1 MFNRFPYTSITEINL
16 DWIMRKLKE
25 QISGLVASVNGKTG
39 NVVLDASDVGALPDS
54 YTPTYPVRS
63 VNNYTGDVML
73 TAADV
78 GALPD
83 DYVPPTS
90 VNSVNGQTGA
100 VVLTADDVGA
110 LPDDYVPSYPVT
122 SVNGKTG
129 AVTLTASDVGA
140 ISDTF
145 PPFSAG
151 TYTQDGIVWSYL
163 KIFDY
168 VIAMC
173 NNSEENVTPQLSG
186 DGLYYYAACTAVTV
200 PSALITTINCAGL
213 SASPKSQSGLVLGP
227 KRLVQSGN
235 TLAPWLTTVNDTQMT
250 VSYAITV
257 IGTKM

>member
-1 MFNRFPYTSITEINL
+1 MFNRFPYTDFNKVNL

-78 GALPD
+78 HALPD
-83 DYVPPTS
+83 DYVPPSS
-90 VNSVNGQTGA
+90 VTSVNGQSGA
-100 VVLTADDVGA
+100 VVLTAADVDA

-122 SVNGKTG
+122 SVNGQTG

-140 ISDTF
+140 LSDTF

-151 TYTQDGIVWSYL
+151 TYTQDSITWSYL

-173 NNSEENVTPQLSG
+173 SVSEEVTPELSG
-186 DGLYYYAACTAVTV
+186 DGTYYYGVCSGVTV
-200 PSALITTINCAGL
+200 PSALITNILNAGL
-213 SASPKSQSGLVLGP
+213 SCGTGSQAGRIMGP
-227 KRLVQSGN
+227 KRLVVSGSTLIPWVNAN
-235 TLAPWLTTVNDTQMT
+235 TDTPMNAAYT
-250 VSYAITV
+250 ITV

>member
-90 VNSVNGQTGA
+90 VNSVNGQTGT

-173 NNSEENVTPQLSG
+173 SVSEEVTAQLSG
-186 DGLYYYAACTAVTV
+186 DGTYYYAVCSGVTV
-200 PSALITTINCAGL
+200 PTALITTINCAGL
-213 SASPKSQSGLVLGP
+213 SSGTGSQSGRVLGT
-227 KRLVQSGN
+227 KRLIISGN
-235 TLAPWLTTVNDTQMT
+235 TLTPWVTTNIDGTLNAAYT
-250 VSYAITV
+250 ITV